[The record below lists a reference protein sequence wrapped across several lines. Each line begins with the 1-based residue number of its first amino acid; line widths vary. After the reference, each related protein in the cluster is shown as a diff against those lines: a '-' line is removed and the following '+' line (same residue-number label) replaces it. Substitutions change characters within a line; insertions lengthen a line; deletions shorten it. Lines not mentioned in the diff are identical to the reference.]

1 MKRESTGVLFAIT
14 GTFIYGIEPVVI
26 KSNPSNPISF
36 AAFSALVASLLLWG
50 SLLWTGKWEEIRANR
65 GDLKKAFLVGLFGTA
80 LAYLAYSF
88 GARMST
94 AINAALIT
102 RSEVLFSFMLS
113 WLFLGEKITRRLVAY
128 SLAII
133 VGLAIVILQGRSLEL
148 HIGDFLL
155 LLVPLFWQLGHV
167 IAKRLPYSSPTIAA
181 LRNTFGFLL
190 LLPLAIATGL
200 EISAFVIAEGLVIAL
215 GQLVWYRSIK
225 LINLSKATAIITP
238 APAVAIGLGVLLGER
253 FTVYHFLGFLLI
265 TLGTLGA
272 VKVESQLRT
281 GARHQ

>member
-1 MKRESTGVLFAIT
+1 MERESLGVLFAIA

-148 HIGDFLL
+148 HIGDFIL

-238 APAVAIGLGVLLGER
+238 APAVAIGLGILLGES
-253 FTVYHFLGFLLI
+253 FTVYHALGFLLI

-272 VKVESQLRT
+272 VKVESELRT
-281 GARHQ
+281 

>member
-1 MKRESTGVLFAIT
+1 MERESLGVLFAIA

-238 APAVAIGLGVLLGER
+238 APAVAIGLGILLGES
-253 FTVYHFLGFLLI
+253 FTVYHALGFILI

-272 VKVESQLRT
+272 VKVESELRT
-281 GARHQ
+281 